1 MNDQALIHP
10 EHVNGRR
17 LWIDPAMQDIIHK
30 IRFGDSTRGWEG
42 DESLAVFW
50 NDTLKCFEL
59 MRFEPSELVE
69 DYSLVARLKPGA
81 RFDERILDELVARD
95 MHRKDRYFSL
105 AEQVERH
112 NQAIDDAHQARMEE
126 MIAEEVAPRLRRSL
140 IKEDMI

>member
-1 MNDQALIHP
+1 MSDQGLMHP
-10 EHVNGRR
+10 EYVAGRR
-17 LWIDPAMQDIIHK
+17 LWIDPAMQQIIDK
-30 IRFGDSTRGWEG
+30 IRFGDPVRGWEG

-59 MRFEPSELVE
+59 MRYEPGPMVE

-95 MHRKDRYFSL
+95 MRRKDRHYSL

-112 NQAIDDAHQARMEE
+112 NQAIDDARQAKMDE

-140 IKEDMI
+140 IKEDWI